1 MALRFT
7 KLLAL
12 SLVAA
17 TAGIAAAQPNPN
29 PMQPSGGPDTPPEN
43 PPPPQPPPPQS
54 PPPRPM
60 PPPEPPAVV
69 HHDTGDRPE
78 ELAFAIGLG
87 YVFPTSLETPNITSV
102 RLRLPSGLTF
112 EPRVIFASTSHTVDD
127 GVTSTTDKTTEF
139 SIGSLVRIPAIR
151 RGRVDF
157 EVLASADIDSITNN
171 PDGDNNDTTTTT
183 LTVAWGVACN
193 FWISRHWTFS
203 LSATNPLI
211 QYTKKKVDDPTMP
224 GSTTATTDS
233 SFGLI
238 FDPVV
243 FAMFHLYN

>member
-12 SLVAA
+12 ALVAA
-17 TAGIAAAQPNPN
+17 TAGIAAAQPNPT
-29 PMQPSGGPDTPPEN
+29 PMQPSGGPDSPPDN
-43 PPPPQPPPPQS
+43 PPPPQPPPPQ
-54 PPPRPM
+54 PPPPHPM
-60 PPPEPPAVV
+60 AAPEPAM

-112 EPRVIFASTSHTVDD
+112 EPRVIFASTSHSVDD
-127 GVTSTTDKTTEF
+127 GVTTTTDKTTEF
-139 SIGSLVRIPAIR
+139 SIGTLVRIPAIK

-157 EVLASADIDSITNN
+157 EVLASADIDSITDN
-171 PDGDNNDTTTTT
+171 PDGDNNNTTTTT

-193 FWISRHWTFS
+193 FWLSRHWTFS

-211 QYTKKKVDDPTMP
+211 QYTKKKVDNPAMP
-224 GSTTATTDS
+224 GQTTATTDS

-243 FAMFHLYN
+243 FGMFHLYN